1 MRVSIDELKKFLVDS
16 GFISSRRFAEA
27 EKEAKTGKR
36 AITDILLEKNYLSD
50 EQLGQVLSS
59 ISDYPHIH
67 LAKESIPLTVLKIIP
82 ESIARKQLVI
92 AFKKTKR
99 GIYVAMADPDDL
111 EMIQS
116 IRKKTGEEV
125 IPYIATKRD
134 IQNALSNYKREI
146 KEEFDSIIQESVRE
160 AEAMGIKSV
169 DLPIIK
175 IVDTIVE
182 YAYENKA
189 SDIHIE
195 PQEKQVLVRFRI
207 DGVLHDVITLPKE
220 VHELVV
226 MRIKILAR
234 LRTDEH
240 RAAMD
245 GKFFKVFHDER
256 VDVRVSIV
264 PVSDGEK
271 VVMRLLA
278 SQAQQFSLEEL
289 GLHDEDLKKITAAYK
304 KPHGML
310 LVTGPTGSGKTTTLY
325 AVLKILNRRDINIAT
340 IEDPVEY
347 GIEGINQIQVNP
359 KTNLT
364 FAEGLKSIIRQD
376 PDVIMVGEIRDNETA
391 GIAVNAAM
399 TGHLVLST
407 LHTNDAPTTLP
418 RLLDMEVE
426 PFLIASTVNVVVA
439 QRLVRRICPKC
450 VTSRIVKGKELK
462 AFKREA
468 EERDAT
474 LEKAMGKRSVSELR
488 VYYGRGCKTC
498 GNSGYKGRIGIF
510 EVMEIGDE
518 IKKLIM
524 AQADSGVIREKA
536 IEEGMST
543 MFEDGLTKVM
553 SGQTTIEEIIRVT
566 SE

>member
-16 GFISSRRFAEA
+16 GFISDRKFAEA
-27 EKEAKTGKR
+27 EKDAKAHKK
-36 AITDILLEKNYLSD
+36 AITDVLLEKNYLSD
-50 EQLGQVLSS
+50 EQLGQVMSS
-59 ISDYPHIH
+59 ISDYPYIH
-67 LAKESIPLTVLKIIP
+67 LAKESIPLTTLKVVP
-82 ESIARKQLVI
+82 ENIARKQYII
-92 AFKKTKR
+92 AFKKTPK
-99 GIYVAMADPDDL
+99 GIHVAMADPDNL
-111 EMIQS
+111 ELFQALK
-116 IRKKTGEEV
+116 KKTGEEI
-125 IPYIATKRD
+125 IPYVATKRD

-146 KEEFDSIIQESVRE
+146 KEEFDSIIEESVKQ

-175 IVDTIVE
+175 IVDTIIE

-278 SQAQQFSLEEL
+278 SQSQQFTLEEL
-289 GLHDEDLKKITAAYK
+289 GLHDEDLKIVKAAYL
-304 KPHGML
+304 KPHGMI

-325 AVLKILNRRDINIAT
+325 AVLKLLNRRDVNIAT

-347 GIEGINQIQVNP
+347 GIEGINQIQVNA

-364 FAEGLKSIIRQD
+364 FAAGLKSIIRQD

-418 RLLDMEVE
+418 RLLDMDVE
-426 PFLIASTVNVVVA
+426 PFLIASTINVIIA
-439 QRLVRRICPKC
+439 QRLVRKICPKC
-450 VTSRIVKGKELK
+450 VTSEVVTGKDLEHI
-462 AFKREA
+462 KREA
-468 EERDAT
+468 EERGTT
-474 LEKAMGKRSVSELR
+474 LEKILGKKSAKELR
-488 VYYGRGCKTC
+488 IYHGRGCKTC
-498 GNSGYKGRIGIF
+498 GNSGYKGRVGIF
-510 EVMEIGDE
+510 EVMEIEDN

-524 AQADSGVIREKA
+524 SRTDSGVIRDRAVEN
-536 IEEGMST
+536 GMLT
-543 MFEDGLTKVM
+543 MFEDGLTKVV
-553 SGQTTIEEIIRVT
+553 SGKTTIDEIIRVT